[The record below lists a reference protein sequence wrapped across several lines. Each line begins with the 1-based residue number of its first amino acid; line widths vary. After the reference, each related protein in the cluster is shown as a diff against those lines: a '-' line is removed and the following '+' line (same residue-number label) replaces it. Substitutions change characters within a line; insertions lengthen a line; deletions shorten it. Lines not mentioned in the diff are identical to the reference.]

1 MVLSGM
7 SCFLLS
13 IISMHYYYYY
23 YYLVLSSIKLFL
35 PCKLVLVE
43 GIKKLLS
50 SNINAYC
57 TLSAFFKF
65 NEILVLVSQ
74 T

>member
-1 MVLSGM
+1 MVLSDL

-23 YYLVLSSIKLFL
+23 FLVLSSIKLFL